1 MGHISL
7 WWELGAAFGMLVVET
22 IAKIRRAYF
31 HQKKPIKA
39 ICRELKISRKAVRKA
54 IRSEAT
60 EFRYERSVQPMPK
73 LGAWRE
79 QLDGL
84 LASNGGKPS
93 RERLT
98 LMRIFVPI
106 DVEDED
112 QVFRFQIAAKRRM
125 MAYTGA
131 ENHSPAEIDDVAPP
145 GSLGGADARGTPRGS
160 GCATRSRIGWVALAR
175 ALLRG
180 QARACRGACG
190 SPFPSGMTSLMSVG
204 QVMSA
209 IHLAGTITWASR
221 YCEGRL
227 PKGA

>member
-1 MGHISL
+1 
-7 WWELGAAFGMLVVET
+7 MLVVET

-54 IRSEAT
+54 VRSEAT

-98 LMRIFVPI
+98 LMRIFEALRDLGFEGGYDAV
-106 DVEDED
+106 
-112 QVFRFQIAAKRRM
+112 RRYAK
-125 MAYTGA
+125 TW
-131 ENHSPAEIDDVAPP
+131 HK
-145 GSLGGADARGTPRGS
+145 ARG
-160 GCATRSRIGWVALAR
+160 AAAAEAYIL
-175 ALLRG
+175 
-180 QARACRGACG
+180 
-190 SPFPSGMTSLMSVG
+190 
-204 QVMSA
+204 
-209 IHLAGTITWASR
+209 
-221 YCEGRL
+221 
-227 PKGA
+227 